1 MRGHPTARHLVLV
14 LSAVNQIDST
24 ALLGLIELNSALA
37 KRGISLN
44 LAEVKGPV
52 MDRLRQSSLLHD
64 LSGKLYLS
72 TALATAD
79 LSGEKA

>member
-1 MRGHPTARHLVLV
+1 
-14 LSAVNQIDST
+14 
-24 ALLGLIELNSALA
+24 LIELNSALA

-52 MDRLRQSSLLHD
+52 MDRLRQSSLLQD

-79 LSGEKA
+79 LSGEHA

>member
-1 MRGHPTARHLVLV
+1 
-14 LSAVNQIDST
+14 
-24 ALLGLIELNSALA
+24 LLGLIELNSALA

-52 MDRLRQSSLLHD
+52 MDRLRQSSLLQD

-72 TALATAD
+72 TALATND
-79 LSGEKA
+79 LSGENA